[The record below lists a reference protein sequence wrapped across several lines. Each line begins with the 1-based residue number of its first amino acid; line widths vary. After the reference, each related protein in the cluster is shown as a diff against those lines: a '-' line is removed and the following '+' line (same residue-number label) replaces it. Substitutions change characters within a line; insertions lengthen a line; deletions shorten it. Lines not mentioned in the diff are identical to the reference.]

1 MRHFTK
7 QFTGIAITLVMSLMW
22 LTSSANV
29 VNTGKVF
36 KYTPDFIPTQF
47 TVNNQS
53 VLFLDEE
60 VEGEDGNSTGQYK
73 FTFFDASF
81 NEQSSFTTPAFKKV
95 TAISYYSTVESHSNV
110 QKVGSNDELKVD
122 NVSEET
128 FTDYC
133 YERDFKLRQD
143 NGNEI
148 CMTSYYS
155 ENYYYCNE
163 FEYQYPTLIY
173 VYRDGNIYERTIEYS
188 SDKVYGEPRVRT
200 ESFFPNPKNIDLISS
215 NCYETESFFQL
226 TQTLFN
232 NDAAFEW
239 IVESYTTVDY
249 FETDSSS
256 YYGWKL
262 EGQRIVANGF
272 KVISQNGS
280 TLADIAV
287 PDSDGSTLDF
297 CLYLT
302 DAGSFLFV
310 EYYVKKDEVNYDTYD
325 DGCYYQVYK
334 IDSETSSIEPV
345 GAPRKVGVSPTTP
358 HRGTP
363 VNVSLGEPVDNGTKL
378 TVVSVAGRTAFVQ
391 SLEPG
396 STEAVID
403 TNRLERGVYVVVV
416 DDGKTK
422 REATKI
428 VVR

>member
-7 QFTGIAITLVMSLMW
+7 QFTRIAITLVMSLIC
-22 LTSSANV
+22 LTSSADV
-29 VNTGKVF
+29 VNTGKIF
-36 KYTPDFIPTQF
+36 NHRPEYIPTQF

-53 VLFLDEE
+53 VLFLKEE
-60 VEGEDGNSTGQYK
+60 LQDEDGDWTGQYK

-81 NEQSSFTTPAFKKV
+81 NEQSSFTTPAFAKV
-95 TAISYYSTVESHSNV
+95 TAKTYSSYVEGHYNV
-110 QKVGSNDELKVD
+110 QEVGSNDELKVE

-133 YERDFKLRQD
+133 YERGFGCRQD
-143 NGNEI
+143 KGNEI
-148 CMTSYYS
+148 WITAPYCS
-155 ENYYYCNE
+155 EYYYCYYE
-163 FEYQYPTLIY
+163 FDDQYPTLIY
-173 VYRDGNIYERTIEYS
+173 VYRDGNIYERSIEYS
-188 SDKVYGEPRVRT
+188 SDIVYSEPSLYIESDFPDPQDIDLVSSNNYQT
-200 ESFFPNPKNIDLISS
+200 ESF
-215 NCYETESFFQL
+215 EL

-239 IVESYTTVDY
+239 IIPSYTLVDVLEVY
-249 FETDSSS
+249 ERGKT
-256 YYGWKL
+256 
-262 EGQRIVANGF
+262 EGQEIVTNGF

-280 TLADIAV
+280 TLADIAI
-287 PDSDGSTLDF
+287 PDSNSRYLDF
-297 CLYLT
+297 DLYQT
-302 DAGSFLFV
+302 EAGSFLFV
-310 EYYVKKDEVNYDTYD
+310 RYDVKTDEGYNEEYY
-325 DGCYYQVYK
+325 QLYK
-334 IDSETSSIEPV
+334 IESESSLIEPV

-363 VNVSLGEPVDNGTKL
+363 VNVSLGEPVDNGSKL

-391 SLEPG
+391 DLKPG

>member
-7 QFTGIAITLVMSLMW
+7 QFTRIAITLVMSLIC
-22 LTSSANV
+22 LTSSADV
-29 VNTGKVF
+29 VNTGKIF
-36 KYTPDFIPTQF
+36 NHRPEYIPTQF

-60 VEGEDGNSTGQYK
+60 LEDEDGISTGQYK

-81 NEQSSFTTPAFKKV
+81 NEQNSFTTPAFAKV
-95 TAISYYSTVESHSNV
+95 KAISYYSTVESHSNV
-110 QKVGSNDELKVD
+110 QEVGSNDELKVE
-122 NVSEET
+122 NVSEEA

-133 YERDFKLRQD
+133 YERDFDRRQD
-143 NGNEI
+143 KGSEI
-148 CMTSYYS
+148 WITASYGS
-155 ENYYYCNE
+155 QYYYCYYE
-163 FEYQYPTLIY
+163 FDDQYPTLIY

-188 SDKVYGEPRVRT
+188 SDKVYGEPRVNT
-200 ESFFPNPKNIDLISS
+200 DSVFPVPEYIYLVPS
-215 NCYETESFFQL
+215 NCYGTESFQL

-239 IVESYTTVDY
+239 IVISYTTVDY
-249 FETDSSS
+249 FETGS
-256 YYGWKL
+256 YNWSDWKS
-262 EGQRIVANGF
+262 EGQKIVANGF

-280 TLADIAV
+280 TLAEITI
-287 PDSDGSTLDF
+287 PDSDSRYLDF
-297 CLYLT
+297 DLYQT
-302 DAGSFLFV
+302 DAGTFLFV
-310 EYYVKKDEVNYDTYD
+310 EYSVKKDEGYTED
-325 DGCYYQVYK
+325 YYQVYK
-334 IDSETSSIEPV
+334 IESETSSIEPV

-363 VNVSLGEPVDNGTKL
+363 VNVSLGEPVDNGSKL

-391 SLEPG
+391 DLKPG